1 MQETNTARYE
11 FNLAYYNRQGT
22 LMRILGIVTR
32 RGLEL
37 PYVHAEQNGDVHRVT
52 LRVAVNPKQLG
63 QLCREWTITPDV
75 VEVREPVKVVGTWN
89 AFQRARNRVSAKMRR
104 GAQGESPRQPRRS
117 ALARLFAFVPSR

>member
-1 MQETNTARYE
+1 MQEANAARYE
-11 FNLAYYNRQGT
+11 FQLAYHNRQGT

-37 PYVHAEQNGDVHRVT
+37 PYVHAEQNGEVHRVT

-63 QLCREWTITPDV
+63 QLCREWSVTPDV
-75 VEVREPVKVVGTWN
+75 VEVREPVKVVRTWN
-89 AFQRARNRVSAKMRR
+89 AFHRARNSVSTRMRR
-104 GAQGESPRQPRRS
+104 GAKSESARQPWRS